1 MRNSND
7 ETVSAFKRVNNNSPA
22 DSNEHDVVLDHKYS
36 NKGDSYAKK
45 MEIIVKQKESVTPK
59 NYKDESDYKL
69 VKIQDDDNK

>member
-45 MEIIVKQKESVTPK
+45 MEIIVK
-59 NYKDESDYKL
+59 
-69 VKIQDDDNK
+69 